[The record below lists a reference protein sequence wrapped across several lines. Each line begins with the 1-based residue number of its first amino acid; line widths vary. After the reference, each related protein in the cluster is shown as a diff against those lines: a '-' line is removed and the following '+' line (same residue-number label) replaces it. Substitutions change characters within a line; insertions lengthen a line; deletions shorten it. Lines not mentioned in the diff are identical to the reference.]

1 MSGLTNLEILHVVSC
16 PHVPQVSNIITS
28 LRSEKDVSS
37 YKGEAIFHKVF
48 HIVGGLTPDTKV
60 LRLGPGARSMDI
72 TSLMWPWK
80 VCSTV
85 PDSTSQRVVVASP
98 DPAST

>member
-28 LRSEKDVSS
+28 LRRRVSVHI
-37 YKGEAIFHKVF
+37 KVKHKVK
-48 HIVGGLTPDTKV
+48 GLTPDTKV

>member
-28 LRSEKDVSS
+28 LRRRVSVH
-37 YKGEAIFHKVF
+37 IKVKQSF
-48 HIVGGLTPDTKV
+48 IRSSTVGGLTPDTKV

>member
-1 MSGLTNLEILHVVSC
+1 MRRVSV
-16 PHVPQVSNIITS
+16 HIKVKQSFI
-28 LRSEKDVSS
+28 RSS
-37 YKGEAIFHKVF
+37 
-48 HIVGGLTPDTKV
+48 IVGGLTPDTKV